1 MMDSRNQLS
10 ALTVVLHCVIAAAI
24 IGMIIFGLSVE
35 GMKPSNQKWQLL
47 ALHASIGTVVLAF
60 GAWRLVRRFKIG
72 FFEELEELGPD
83 HPLQRKLAYAAH
95 ISLLL
100 ATVLMPIAGI
110 VGNVASAHPF
120 EVFGGTVIPQILAQ
134 ENKAL
139 EDIAGPAH
147 VLLADALTLVIAMHI
162 LRAFSHQLFSRDGT
176 LTRMLGMKIS

>member
-10 ALTVVLHCVIAAAI
+10 ALTVVLHWVIAAAI

-47 ALHASIGTVVLAF
+47 ALHASIGTVVLVF

-72 FFEELEELGPD
+72 FFEELGPD

-95 ISLLL
+95 IFLLL
-100 ATVLMPIAGI
+100 ATVIMPISGI

-120 EVFGGTVIPQILAQ
+120 EVFGVTVIPQILAQ

-139 EDIAGPAH
+139 EDIAGAAH
-147 VLLADALTLVIAMHI
+147 GLLADALTLVIAMHI
-162 LRAFSHQLFSRDGT
+162 LGAFIHQLFYRDGT